1 MIIKK
6 IIVCML
12 LFSMAFL
19 QEWDEKT
26 LICGPKKERKSMC
39 LENKQFLENYWVK
52 SDYSTVIEIAYALI
66 LCECIDSDIKEEEN
80 TYLLY
85 GQAYYNL
92 GKPDS
97 STWAFKKGL
106 KKNPNSEKLLDW
118 AAQSSSKEV
127 RNGNLKKLDE
137 QLYFL
142 ERLLEINP
150 ENFSALERMS
160 DAYKRNDMYEEQIV
174 VIDQWLKL
182 DPSNKKAISNK
193 KVAFEKLGKDASEV
207 DKERWNREPDNLEYG
222 ILYLKSLMSGEDYEL
237 ASEVTGEVLLYND
250 TDKRLLKL
258 VSDIYI
264 KNLDDNK
271 AEKYLE
277 KLMKQDD
284 IDTDYLIK
292 LSNVY
297 LNLDKYNQAYAVAN
311 KAIVLGKKIG
321 KSYFQRAI
329 VLERLVD
336 FYGSDELDFCDRLVY
351 DLAFDD
357 YDMAYKNGVLNAR
370 VYKNN
375 LKELITSV
383 GDWFLIGE
391 KFTKMSPDNN
401 ECFNIKGSDCYSF
414 IKNREVNKK

>member
-127 RNGNLKKLDE
+127 RNGNLEKLDE

-160 DAYKRNDMYEEQIV
+160 DAYKRNDMYDEQIV

-222 ILYLKSLMSGEDYEL
+222 ILYLKSLMSSEDYEL
-237 ASEVTGEVLLYND
+237 ASEVTGEILLYND

-311 KAIVLGKKIG
+311 KAIVLGQKIG

-357 YDMAYKNGVLNAR
+357 YDIAYKNGVLNAR

>member
-127 RNGNLKKLDE
+127 RNGNLEKLDE

-160 DAYKRNDMYEEQIV
+160 DAYKRNDMYDEQIV

-237 ASEVTGEVLLYND
+237 ASEVTGEILLYND

-311 KAIVLGKKIG
+311 KAIVLGQKIG

-357 YDMAYKNGVLNAR
+357 YDIAYKNGVLNAR

>member
-1 MIIKK
+1 
-6 IIVCML
+6 ML

-127 RNGNLKKLDE
+127 RNGNLEKLDE

-160 DAYKRNDMYEEQIV
+160 DAYKRNDMYDEQIV

-222 ILYLKSLMSGEDYEL
+222 ILYLKSLMSSEDYEL
-237 ASEVTGEVLLYND
+237 ASEVTGEILLYND

-311 KAIVLGKKIG
+311 KAIVLGQKIG

-357 YDMAYKNGVLNAR
+357 YDIAYKNGVLNAR

>member
-1 MIIKK
+1 
-6 IIVCML
+6 ML

-160 DAYKRNDMYEEQIV
+160 DAYKRNDMYDEQIV

-357 YDMAYKNGVLNAR
+357 YDIAYKNGVLNAR